1 MHVLKST
8 IIAIWLRLYNMTAI
22 KQFFL
27 CLYCL
32 VSFSQA
38 LNITFRLLLAEPIL
52 KVNPKQLIFNK
63 LTDLLYKLI
72 NWFPHDVKTSSL
84 YWVRERI
91 KSVVLSTLVWIL
103 DRFLSINFGN
113 SSGQVIGTVSINNI
127 KLVMVRFVAKE
138 VFFCR

>member
-1 MHVLKST
+1 
-8 IIAIWLRLYNMTAI
+8 MTAI

-52 KVNPKQLIFNK
+52 KVNPKQPIFLSYRHK

-72 NWFPHDVKTSSL
+72 NWFPHDGKTSSL

-91 KSVVLSTLVWIL
+91 KSVVLSPLVWIL

-113 SSGQVIGTVSINNI
+113 ISGQVIGTVSINNI
-127 KLVMVRFVAKE
+127 KLVIVRFVAKE